1 MSNQEDAKEEDVSG
15 EPSLPS
21 LPLPVDP
28 TSALTSSGKREPGDL
43 PRELT
48 CRPLGNLT
56 IFLFFQGLCKQY
68 NAMLWQRLETTS
80 TPHADQRHILLTL

>member
-21 LPLPVDP
+21 LPLPIDP

-56 IFLFFQGLCKQY
+56 IFLFFKGFVSSTTQCYGKGWKQPP
-68 NAMLWQRLETTS
+68 
-80 TPHADQRHILLTL
+80 PHTQANDILLTL

>member
-56 IFLFFQGLCKQY
+56 IFSFFFKGFVSSTTQYYSKGWKQPP
-68 NAMLWQRLETTS
+68 
-80 TPHADQRHILLTL
+80 PHTQANDIYF